1 MTLSQRTLFSGM
13 GDISPNDLGY
23 AEVRNFSTAVDARL
37 RDHFRWKGKAIAT
50 VGLSL
55 AADNDKVL
63 GGGLVTRGTTG
74 FKEQRIRCN
83 YIWEDCAEE
92 LYLAINVPT
101 LDIFR

>member
-1 MTLSQRTLFSGM
+1 
-13 GDISPNDLGY
+13 
-23 AEVRNFSTAVDARL
+23 
-37 RDHFRWKGKAIAT
+37 
-50 VGLSL
+50 LSL

-74 FKEQRIRCN
+74 FKEQRLRCN
-83 YIWEDCAEE
+83 YIWENCAED